1 MSQQENPKLED
12 LFESIEEVIAKME
25 EKDVTLEESF
35 NLYQSGIEKLK
46 SCNEILDGV
55 EKKMQMM
62 NAQGELQDF

>member
-1 MSQQENPKLED
+1 MSQQEPPKLED

-35 NLYQSGIEKLK
+35 NLYQSGIEKVK

>member
-1 MSQQENPKLED
+1 MSQQESPKLED

-46 SCNEILDGV
+46 SCNEILYCV

>member
-1 MSQQENPKLED
+1 MSQQETPKLED

-35 NLYQSGIEKLK
+35 SLYQSGIEKLK

-55 EKKMQMM
+55 EKKCR
-62 NAQGELQDF
+62 